1 MKILTDKNMI
11 VINPTSFDDLR
22 DKVKD
27 LFERSFEVKTL
38 KFDSIQVPFLREYQN
53 VTIHFVWNPKILL
66 SILAFL
72 ILSISIYFV
81 KPQTSIPSIKSSIF
95 TFFTM
100 NEIALTPEKDVLS
113 AFLNE
118 YEQEEESEIEEME
131 QGIQIDK
138 FQIQK
143 QVLLSKY
150 LIESKV
156 SRLDQLADED
166 LLRLNGQV
174 SDLFM
179 QLVLTKIPM
188 KKHVENFFLNH
199 NDLNKFETALME
211 QAKFGVPVSIK
222 LAQSA
227 LETAY
232 GKKVINNN
240 YFGIKDTQSQ
250 ETKEII
256 TTEYYTTTELK
267 ANKSKIISQEEVFV
281 NGRKLHKCK
290 IRDSFATYNSPW
302 KSFRSHSLFL
312 ANNNRYAP
320 LFTKGK
326 NYEAWAD
333 KIGSSKYGGVGYATS
348 PIYGELLKQIIRK
361 YHLDLL
367 DY

>member
-1 MKILTDKNMI
+1 MKILTDKN
-11 VINPTSFDDLR
+11 VIILR
-22 DKVKD
+22 PSLAEDVKAKVKD
-27 LFERSFEVKTL
+27 FFEKSLEVKTV
-38 KFDSIQVPFLREYQN
+38 KFESIQVPFLAEYQN
-53 VTIHFVWNPKILL
+53 VTVHFVWNPKILI
-66 SILAFL
+66 SVLAFL

-95 TFFTM
+95 TLFTM
-100 NEIALTPEKDVLS
+100 DEGVLPPEKDVLS

-118 YEQEEESEIEEME
+118 YQTEETETEELE
-131 QGIQIDK
+131 EGVQIDK

-150 LIESKV
+150 LIQNKV
-156 SRLDQLADED
+156 SRLDQLEDED
-166 LLRLNGQV
+166 LLKLNGQV
-174 SDLFM
+174 SDLFV
-179 QLVLTKIPM
+179 QLVLSKIPM
-188 KKHVENFFLNH
+188 KAHVQNYFLNH
-199 NDLNKFETALME
+199 KDLNKFETALME

-240 YFGIKDTQSQ
+240 YFGIKEAKNQKKKD
-250 ETKEII
+250 II
-256 TTEYYTTTELK
+256 TTEYYTETELK
-267 ANKSKIISQEEVFV
+267 RNKSKIISQEEVFV
-281 NGRKLHKCK
+281 NGRQLYKCK